1 MGRSLTV
8 RYSTKMSSPPR
19 AQREPV
25 CPPAPKRLSREE
37 QVYRTEETSRWKM
50 IDEAIHELPYVK
62 TMRELAEKTPC
73 GSDEVKAKW
82 LSMLDAKIRD
92 LEIDYNGKPRYSY
105 NLHYPTD
112 IGFAPNGRKP
122 VFADKTFTSVAE
134 ATNFIRDYIKSNEM
148 MFYKDKY
155 NIPTAEYIERVVHAR
170 DVIKMDI
177 NDEEDEDEEKV
188 PLFTISRIRV
198 NY

>member
-1 MGRSLTV
+1 
-8 RYSTKMSSPPR
+8 MSSPPR
-19 AQREPV
+19 AQREFV
-25 CPPAPKRLSREE
+25 CPPAPKRLTREE
-37 QVYRTEETSRWKM
+37 QIYKKEETSRWKM
-50 IDEAIHELPYVK
+50 IDEAIHELPYMK

-112 IGFAPNGRKP
+112 IGFAANGRKP
-122 VFADKTFTSVAE
+122 EFANKTFNSVAE

-155 NIPTAEYIERVVHAR
+155 HIPSTEFIERVVNAR
-170 DVIKMDI
+170 DVIKIDI
-177 NDEEDEDEEKV
+177 NDEEEDEDEEKV
-188 PLFTISRIRV
+188 PLFTVSRIRV